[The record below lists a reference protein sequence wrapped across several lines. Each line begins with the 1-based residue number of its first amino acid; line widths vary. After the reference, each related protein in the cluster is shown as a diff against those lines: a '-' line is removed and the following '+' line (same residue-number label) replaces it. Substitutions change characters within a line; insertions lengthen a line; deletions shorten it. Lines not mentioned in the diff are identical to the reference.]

1 MASKLPVAPV
11 LHYTLTIAGTAA
23 ATIGTLQDYTP
34 LAICGIAAVVT
45 AVILAVLSRRAMRER
60 CWLIIEATMVHSE
73 MKTFTIP
80 AMDTGTPRSRC
91 IIGQAVPSTES
102 GRPSE
107 MNAI

>member
-1 MASKLPVAPV
+1 MCLLVDMRYSP
-11 LHYTLTIAGTAA
+11 
-23 ATIGTLQDYTP
+23 LQ
-34 LAICGIAAVVT
+34 V
-45 AVILAVLSRRAMRER
+45 RAMEKIVTLYVPKRR
-60 CWLIIEATMVHSE
+60 MTCWLIIEATMVHSE